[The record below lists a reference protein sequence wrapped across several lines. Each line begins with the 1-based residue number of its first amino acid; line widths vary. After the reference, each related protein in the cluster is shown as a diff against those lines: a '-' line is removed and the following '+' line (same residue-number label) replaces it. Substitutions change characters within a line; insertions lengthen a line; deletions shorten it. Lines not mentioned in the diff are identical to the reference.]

1 MERSPHSKPRKNT
14 VALVRWTRRPAD
26 HPLVKFVILS
36 TFGLILCL
44 FLMIFMPG
52 LRSGGAVA
60 LFTVS
65 FAGLLTVPSVSGH
78 RTFMRGLT
86 ERVNDT
92 IAEVTDSPGEPLS
105 VRDFRRLIKSG
116 ERLPLLVGG
125 VPGLYLQVERLAV
138 GDANTPQKWLALF
151 TVVPPENGAASFDR
165 LVAAAI
171 ETGTGSG
178 GSIYS

>member
-1 MERSPHSKPRKNT
+1 
-14 VALVRWTRRPAD
+14 
-26 HPLVKFVILS
+26 
-36 TFGLILCL
+36 
-44 FLMIFMPG
+44 
-52 LRSGGAVA
+52 
-60 LFTVS
+60 
-65 FAGLLTVPSVSGH
+65 
-78 RTFMRGLT
+78 
-86 ERVNDT
+86 T